1 MAEKNIYKIPNFP
14 PYNDSNFKAAWVRIK
29 SREVKHHTALATE
42 DNDGGLILGDWG
54 PEWQF
59 LAPESVMESLNHTWE
74 PWETIASRLAG
85 KGKEFQNMLSQ
96 ATSIIEAFKSSNAY
110 GDGLDQTVSNL
121 FKNISGQEKP
131 NYKVDTPLVYENTER
146 REWTMQFNLTSVDLS
161 TQTEMI
167 EAVNWLRNYTLP
179 VRNAKY
185 YGLGIELPYIF
196 EVYIE
201 GSDSFDVQTKYCAI
215 TSFQPTFLGP
225 YIKYYNPNQTSEST
239 VIEPSRVELTLTF
252 KEISPRYATT
262 HEIPVY

>member
-1 MAEKNIYKIPNFP
+1 MAEKTIYKVPNFP
-14 PYNDSNFKAAWVRIK
+14 PYNDPGFNAAWMRIR

-59 LAPESVMESLNHTWE
+59 LAPESIMESLNHTWE

-85 KGKEFQNMLSQ
+85 KGQEYQNIATQIKTVKDALTPANIDGGISQ
-96 ATSIIEAFKSSNAY
+96 IVGDAFK
-110 GDGLDQTVSNL
+110 T
-121 FKNISGQEKP
+121 ISGQQRP

-146 REWTMQFNLTSVDLS
+146 REWTMQFNLTSVDIH
-161 TQTEMI
+161 TQTEMM
-167 EAVNWLRNYTLP
+167 EAVYWLRNFSLP
-179 VRNAKY
+179 VRNEKY

-201 GSDSFDVQTKYCAI
+201 GSMVFDFMVKYCAI

-225 YIKYYNPNQTSEST
+225 YIAFKKEKPGEDKKP
-239 VIEPSRVELTLTF
+239 EASRVELTLTF